1 MISVIVP
8 TMWKALEYTK
18 PMLQKLDN
26 HPLIGEII
34 LIDNDTS
41 KTDHE
46 FLNQLSKLT
55 YVSFEQGNIF
65 VNPAWNHGAKIA
77 KFDKLFIINDDVL
90 INLIQLNQIYEQI
103 TPDKGMI
110 GFSFLC
116 YCTYTLDAYE
126 TLCNS
131 GFGDEI
137 TIAPIDPREFPR
149 SSGMPHPFYGS
160 AYFIHKQSYY
170 DVPDEFKIH
179 YGDLYIYLS
188 NLKNGNANYVIED
201 GLVMTQYSST
211 VSSDFAKKILN
222 HEAEILKDVFAKHGL
237 KDIRYNLI

>member
-8 TMWKALEYTK
+8 TMWKALDYTRL
-18 PMLQKLDN
+18 MLKKLND
-26 HPLIGEII
+26 HPLVGEII
-34 LIDNDTS
+34 LIDNDRN
-41 KTDHE
+41 KKDQ
-46 FLNQLSKLT
+46 QLIEEISKLN
-55 YVSFEQGNIF
+55 YISFEQGNIF
-65 VNPAWNHGAKIA
+65 VNPAWNYGVQKAKY
-77 KFDKLFIINDDVL
+77 DKLFIINDDVL
-90 INLIQLNQIYEQI
+90 INLIQLDQIYDQV
-103 TPDKGMI
+103 TSDKGMI
-110 GFSFLC
+110 GFSFLS

-131 GFGDEI
+131 GFGD
-137 TIAPIDPREFPR
+137 TISIEQIDPREFPR
-149 SSGMPHPFYGS
+149 TSGMPHPFYGS
-160 AYFIHKQSYY
+160 AYFIHKESYY
-170 DVPDEFKIH
+170 DIPEDFKIH

-211 VSSDFAKKILN
+211 VSSDFAKKILD